1 MNLIHPNQL
10 YIAGFVNMG
19 TSILTKKMTN
29 GTKMALN
36 GTEMEQILL
45 QMAQNDTIVERQW
58 NDLMLLYF

>member
-36 GTEMEQILL
+36 RTEMEQILL
-45 QMAQNDTIVERQW
+45 QMAQNDTIVERK
-58 NDLMLLYF
+58 